1 MCIYNAY
8 IYDAYIYTMRAYN
21 GRDMRVLSCEKYAVS
36 EQWPLAIEST
46 DTIEPD
52 DVTRNFVISR
62 TPHLV

>member
-21 GRDMRVLSCEKYAVS
+21 ERAIRALSCEKYAVS

-46 DTIEPD
+46 NTIEPD
-52 DVTRNFVISR
+52 DVTRNFIISR